1 MKIPEKQAVLMLP
14 YWMVLILDVI
24 FNVVPGHR
32 MEKSIIQILEPSKK
46 IEKSWIDKYK
56 KKKNER

>member
-1 MKIPEKQAVLMLP
+1 MLL
-14 YWMVLILDVI
+14 YWMVFILDVI
-24 FNVVPGHR
+24 FNVVLGYR
-32 MEKSIIQILEPSKK
+32 MEKFIIQILEFLKK